1 MTKITFSQLDGTSK
15 SVDAEEGVNLM
26 RVGVDSAV
34 PGIEG
39 ECGGEMSC
47 ATCHVYV
54 GEKWQ
59 GLLPAQSEDEMAL
72 LEFTESFREG
82 ESRLACQIRV
92 APELDGLDVTRA
104 LRARPETHA
113 LPILL
118 VSARAHEDD
127 VAAGLEAGATDYV
140 VKPFRPD
147 RLLDLVEALV
157 SDAATG

>member
-92 APELDGLDVTRA
+92 APELDGLDVTVA
-104 LRARPETHA
+104 PEA
-113 LPILL
+113 
-118 VSARAHEDD
+118 
-127 VAAGLEAGATDYV
+127 
-140 VKPFRPD
+140 
-147 RLLDLVEALV
+147 
-157 SDAATG
+157 